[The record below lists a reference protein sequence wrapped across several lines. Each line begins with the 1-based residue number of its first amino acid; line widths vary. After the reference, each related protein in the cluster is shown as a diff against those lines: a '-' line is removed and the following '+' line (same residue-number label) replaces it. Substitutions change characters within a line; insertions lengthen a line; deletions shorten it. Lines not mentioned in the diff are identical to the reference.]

1 MQCGFRPLLKIDKM
15 ITTYENCICFLFA
28 KANQKAQAVLKK
40 MLKPYGLTA
49 VQILVIE
56 ALWEDEG
63 LTAGELGKRLVL
75 DNATL
80 SGVLDRL
87 AESGWISKEPDAT
100 DKRALRI
107 SLSAKAKE
115 NKSALFQIR
124 ETVNDIIMKG
134 FSQEETLLF
143 KRLLKD
149 LR

>member
-1 MQCGFRPLLKIDKM
+1 M
-15 ITTYENCICFLFA
+15 ITSFEDCICFLFA
-28 KANQKAQAVLKK
+28 KANQKAQAILKK
-40 MLKPYGLTA
+40 TLKPYGLTA
-49 VQILVIE
+49 VQILILE

-63 LTAGELGKRLVL
+63 LTAGELAKRLAL

-87 AESGWISKEPDAT
+87 ADAGWISKETDAE

-107 SLSAKAKE
+107 GLSAKARE
-115 NKSALFQIR
+115 HRMALLHIR
-124 ETVNDIIMKG
+124 EHVNDTILQS
-134 FSQEETLLF
+134 FSQGETLLL

>member
-1 MQCGFRPLLKIDKM
+1 M

-28 KANQKAQAVLKK
+28 KANQKSQAILKK

-87 AESGWISKEPDAT
+87 SDAGWISKKPDAT

-107 SLSAKAKE
+107 SLSAKARE

-124 ETVNDIIMKG
+124 ETVNDFIMKG